1 MGTGKCEK
9 VKTGRVAR
17 GGGGEAEHKD
27 DLGAEGAGEED
38 EGWSEPE
45 DVISLG
51 EEQQQGHTTQNEYVF
66 FMRWRTRRIT
76 LAVIYARTTGRQRQ
90 PHLCA

>member
-27 DLGAEGAGEED
+27 DLGVEGAGEEV

-45 DVISLG
+45 DVI
-51 EEQQQGHTTQNEYVF
+51 Y
-66 FMRWRTRRIT
+66 RWARSSSRGTPRRTST
-76 LAVIYARTTGRQRQ
+76 YFS
-90 PHLCA
+90 